1 MTTTPRATPW
11 RTRPPR
17 RLVLT
22 AAAVLA
28 VTGATVGALS
38 TAAAAPAPTAAAD
51 TYRITGIELRA
62 GGDPANDDADHDPV
76 KKVVLACPAGK
87 VILSGGVTAYE
98 HYDGQVR
105 FTSRLSVTQ
114 LEPGQLTD
122 GRYTWSATVEESG
135 IGTNNPWRLV
145 AHATCADRPP
155 GYDLEGEST
164 SVSGAG
170 SKEVAPDCLPGRKM
184 IGGGAA
190 VRSLAD
196 TKRVGLTM
204 ARVDALGGLLRA
216 RAHAAPLGAAE
227 PWGLTATVVCAAENI
242 EGYEIRNAVSSDDPQ
257 EWSQSIQSAT
267 VTCPSGKYGLTTG
280 GALSTDA
287 GGRATLGGIGSWGR
301 NYGSATGHEPYA
313 TSQAWGFVLVRM
325 VCATAE
331 LE

>member
-1 MTTTPRATPW
+1 MG
-11 RTRPPR
+11 
-17 RLVLT
+17 V
-22 AAAVLA
+22 
-28 VTGATVGALS
+28 LS
-38 TAAAAPAPTAAAD
+38 TAAAAPAPRATDA
-51 TYRITGIELRA
+51 TYRITGIELKSGA
-62 GGDPANDDADHDPV
+62 DPANDNADHDPV

-87 VILSGGVTAYE
+87 VILGGGVTAYE
-98 HYDGQVR
+98 FYDSQVR

-114 LEPGQLTD
+114 LEPGLLTD

-145 AHATCADRPP
+145 AIATCADRPP

-164 SVSGAG
+164 SISGTG

-190 VRSLAD
+190 IRSTAD

-216 RAHAAPLGAAE
+216 RAHAAPLGAAA
-227 PWGLTATVVCAAENI
+227 PWGLTATVVCADDNI
-242 EGYEIRNAVSSDDPQ
+242 EGYEIRDEVSSDDPL
-257 EWSQSIQSAT
+257 EWSQSIQST
-267 VTCPSGKYGLTTG
+267 SVTCPSDKLALTTG

-287 GGRATLGGIGSWGR
+287 GGRATLGGIGAWGL
-301 NYGSATGHEPYA
+301 NYGTAVGHESYP
-313 TSQAWGFVLVRM
+313 TSQTWGFVLART